1 MHQGLKKSN
10 MVYYTDMA
18 TVTVPKT
25 KYEELKKQAAAYRKI
40 VSAAGADLFKPPTR
54 DAQRVVAALKGTG
67 RYSKKFIASV
77 ARGLTRSSYFAKR

>member
-1 MHQGLKKSN
+1 
-10 MVYYTDMA
+10 MA

-40 VSAAGADLFKPPTR
+40 VSATGADLFKPPPTR
-54 DAQRVVAALKGTG
+54 DAQGVVAALKGTG